1 MKQRIGMLKARSH
14 YDASDGFCSGRF
26 GNSGKGEIQMAI
38 DKRGAGAPE
47 AELRHAAAVSRRNV
61 LQCATIIAG
70 GAAAIAASATAFA
83 ADAPSGKMSQQAAAY
98 QTSPKNGQRCTDCAL
113 YIAPASCKLVEGA
126 ISPAGWCKFF
136 AKKS

>member
-1 MKQRIGMLKARSH
+1 M
-14 YDASDGFCSGRF
+14 
-26 GNSGKGEIQMAI
+26 
-38 DKRGAGAPE
+38 
-47 AELRHAAAVSRRNV
+47 
-61 LQCATIIAG
+61 QCATIIAG
-70 GAAAIAASATAFA
+70 SAAAIAASARAFA
-83 ADAPSGKMSQQAAAY
+83 ADAGSGKVSQQASAY